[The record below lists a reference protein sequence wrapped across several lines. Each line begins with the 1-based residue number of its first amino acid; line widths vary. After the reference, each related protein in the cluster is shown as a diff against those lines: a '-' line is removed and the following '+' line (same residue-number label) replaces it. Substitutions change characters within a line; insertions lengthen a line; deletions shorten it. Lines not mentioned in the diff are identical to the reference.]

1 MAESQRLTVA
11 AVQQYLPRLEEALSK
26 ADWGRLEAILVQR
39 FVSPYQVK
47 PSVDDKAVA
56 NRVAVRIA

>member
-1 MAESQRLTVA
+1 VKNDDADAL
-11 AVQQYLPRLEEALSK
+11 AV
-26 ADWGRLEAILVQR
+26 LVQR

>member
-1 MAESQRLTVA
+1 MPGIHQFSRDGA
-11 AVQQYLPRLEEALSK
+11 
-26 ADWGRLEAILVQR
+26 LVQR